1 MSMRIHLLVFFLFP
15 SFLNVLLALFF
26 FLIKVPSQR
35 MFPFS
40 CSSTVLDLR
49 ESLWTFFAV
58 NPVNTDWI
66 VLVKQPDIVTKNKK
80 TKT

>member
-1 MSMRIHLLVFFLFP
+1 
-15 SFLNVLLALFF
+15 
-26 FLIKVPSQR
+26 

-40 CSSTVLDLR
+40 RSSTVLDLR

-58 NPVNTDWI
+58 NAVNTDWI

>member
-1 MSMRIHLLVFFLFP
+1 
-15 SFLNVLLALFF
+15 
-26 FLIKVPSQR
+26 